1 MSLFKWTITAFRGYT
16 AEDRLPSEPPMNN
29 SFGIS
34 FHRFLI
40 TAILGITLFC
50 LLTGCGRDEPP
61 PAPAEET
68 QAQVDPVKNLLDVVQ
83 QQQIVPAKP
92 AKLTSLTG
100 DLAFPPVTLGDDQTQ
115 AVALKNEGEAP
126 LTIKGVRIAGDE
138 TIFRLSGT
146 CEAGTILDASSP
158 VCRVDITFAPSE
170 ARVYETNL
178 VITTDTGSEA
188 LFVKITGQGENAFE
202 PAPIAEIPAPQP
214 TGPTPLQLQAM
225 QLQAL
230 RKQGQLGINPVPRN
244 QFRNQW
250 IMSDADHTEIGYSK
264 TQTSYPVDR
273 SRIIT
278 ADRYIPAVL
287 ENTINSQ
294 IAKGR
299 IVAIVENHV
308 YSGEGRNVLI
318 PAGSRVIGEYK
329 SLGKAG
335 DSRLEVQWN
344 RIIRPDGVGIDV
356 RAPGADPMGRAGL
369 IGDVDNKLF
378 ERFGMPLL
386 ISAIGVV
393 SNYAFSPATVTSTAI
408 SGGVGGLLGTGG
420 TQTTETT
427 TRENLA
433 LRQFSSDAVNNTQ
446 QFLQQNVNTTP
457 IITVPAGTR
466 FLITPTRDIEFKS
479 PQLLTAAGPAGD
491 LVSQAQGLIKAL
503 QRGDVGAGSE
513 KLVEILGKV
522 AQQGAAGGAFDGS
535 GGTPNSPF
543 GLDNFSSNQLGQ
555 APNSFGPPTGA
566 PNPVVPPIQR

>member
-1 MSLFKWTITAFRGYT
+1 
-16 AEDRLPSEPPMNN
+16 
-29 SFGIS
+29 
-34 FHRFLI
+34 
-40 TAILGITLFC
+40 
-50 LLTGCGRDEPP
+50 
-61 PAPAEET
+61 
-68 QAQVDPVKNLLDVVQ
+68 
-83 QQQIVPAKP
+83 
-92 AKLTSLTG
+92 
-100 DLAFPPVTLGDDQTQ
+100 
-115 AVALKNEGEAP
+115 
-126 LTIKGVRIAGDE
+126 
-138 TIFRLSGT
+138 
-146 CEAGTILDASSP
+146 
-158 VCRVDITFAPSE
+158 
-170 ARVYETNL
+170 
-178 VITTDTGSEA
+178 
-188 LFVKITGQGENAFE
+188 
-202 PAPIAEIPAPQP
+202 
-214 TGPTPLQLQAM
+214 
-225 QLQAL
+225 
-230 RKQGQLGINPVPRN
+230 
-244 QFRNQW
+244 
-250 IMSDADHTEIGYSK
+250 
-264 TQTSYPVDR
+264 
-273 SRIIT
+273 
-278 ADRYIPAVL
+278 
-287 ENTINSQ
+287 
-294 IAKGR
+294 
-299 IVAIVENHV
+299 
-308 YSGEGRNVLI
+308 
-318 PAGSRVIGEYK
+318 
-329 SLGKAG
+329 
-335 DSRLEVQWN
+335 
-344 RIIRPDGVGIDV
+344 